1 MPGDPQ
7 VRAGLRTALRWF
19 AMTRR
24 TKIIATMGPSTQD
37 PEVLRGMVA
46 AGMDVARLNF
56 SHGAPDDHR
65 RMAEWIRRAAE
76 AEGRSVGIL
85 QDIQGPKL
93 RLGRFPDGPRRLE
106 CDETVEVIPG
116 RTAEGDAVPIVYD
129 GLLRDVGE
137 GDRVVLADGLVSL
150 RVTAVEEDR
159 LRTKVEV
166 AGSVSDR
173 KGVAFPDS
181 DLDTPTITE
190 KDEADL
196 AIGREIGVDYVAV
209 SFVRSGADIERVR
222 SLTGSVPLI
231 AKIELA
237 SGYERLDEILAV
249 ADGAMVARGDLGVQ
263 YPIQRIPAIQEEI
276 LQRTNRAALLSI
288 TATEML
294 ESMTHA
300 PRPTRAEVTDVTN
313 AVHNGTDAVMLSGET
328 AVGDYPVR
336 VVEVMSTICEEADL
350 APTAHRVDF
359 LSQVPT
365 FASAAAKAAVQMV
378 EDLDL
383 HTIVAFTE
391 SGTTARL
398 LSKYRPEA
406 SVVAFTPEPDVF
418 RRMSL
423 YRGVRPCMFDRR
435 DTTDLM
441 LAAAEKQLEKDGLA
455 EKDEVVVMVA
465 GIPPNQQAST
475 NLLKLHVIGERS
487 RRGTR
492 RFGAAD

>member
-1 MPGDPQ
+1 M
-7 VRAGLRTALRWF
+7 A
-19 AMTRR
+19 RR

-37 PEVLRGMVA
+37 PEVVRAMVA

-56 SHGAPDDHR
+56 SHGTADDHR
-65 RMAEWIRRAAE
+65 QMAEWIRTAAD

-93 RLGRFPDGPRRLE
+93 RLGTFPEGPHRLTRG
-106 CDETVEVIPG
+106 ETVEVISSEVAADG
-116 RTAEGDAVPIVYD
+116 AVPIVYD
-129 GLLRDVGE
+129 GLLRDVALGH
-137 GDRVVLADGLVSL
+137 RIILADGLVRL
-150 RVTAVEEDR
+150 RVTDVGDDR
-159 LRTKVEV
+159 LHAEVELS
-166 AGSVSDR
+166 GIVSDR

-196 AIGREIGVDYVAV
+196 VVGREIGVDYVAV
-209 SFVRSGADIERVR
+209 SFVRGAADLERVR
-222 SLTGSVPLI
+222 EIAGDVPLI

-237 SGYERLDEILAV
+237 SGYERLDEILSV

-263 YPIQRIPAIQEEI
+263 YPIQRIPAIQLDI

-294 ESMTHA
+294 ETMTHA

-313 AVHNGTDAVMLSGET
+313 AVRNGTDAVMLSGET

-336 VVEVMSTICEEADL
+336 VVEVMAIICEEADL
-350 APTAHRVDF
+350 APSPMRVDF

-365 FASAAAKAAVQMV
+365 FASATAKAAVQVV
-378 EDLDL
+378 EDLGL

-406 SVVAFTPEPDVF
+406 SVIAFTPEPGVF
-418 RRMSL
+418 HRMAL
-423 YRGVRPCMFDRR
+423 YRGVKPLMFDRR

-441 LAAAEKQLEKDGLA
+441 LAAAEKHLEKYGLA

-475 NLLKLHVIGERS
+475 NLLKLHVIGERA

-492 RFGAAD
+492 RFGASD